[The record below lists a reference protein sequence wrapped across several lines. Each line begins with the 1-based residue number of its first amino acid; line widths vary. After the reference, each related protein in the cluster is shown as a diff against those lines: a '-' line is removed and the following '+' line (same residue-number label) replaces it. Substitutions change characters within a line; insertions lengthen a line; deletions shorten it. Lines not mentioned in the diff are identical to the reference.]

1 MGKKTILVVEDE
13 APLLALLK
21 EILESAGYRV
31 FTASDGLEARDVY
44 RREHEAIDLVLS
56 DMALP
61 KFGGW
66 TVYLMLKEINP
77 RVKVILTSG
86 YLDPQVKRDMVRG
99 ARRIS
104 SRSRTSPRPCSRASK
119 RRSAEAFAARRS
131 RKETSIPR
139 SIFFWSFSRTQESRN
154 FELLSFVAL
163 KAWTSASAGVT
174 K

>member
-1 MGKKTILVVEDE
+1 M
-13 APLLALLK
+13 
-21 EILESAGYRV
+21 

-44 RREHEAIDLVLS
+44 RRDHEAIDLVLS

-99 ARRIS
+99 GAKDFI
-104 SRSRTSPRPCSRASK
+104 PKPYV
-119 RRSAEAFAARRS
+119 AETVLKSVEAA
-131 RKETSIPR
+131 
-139 SIFFWSFSRTQESRN
+139 
-154 FELLSFVAL
+154 L
-163 KAWTSASAGVT
+163 G
-174 K
+174 